1 MTGEV
6 ASHIVNQMVNY
17 MAAQLDSTFSAL
29 SDPTRRAIVQRLAS
43 GRATVKELAR
53 PFRISL
59 PAISKHLKIL
69 ERAGLLTRTKEGRT
83 HHCELN
89 ATPLKEANDWLV
101 WHQQFWEQRFD
112 ALETYLHS
120 SGPSSRKEP
129 SS

>member
-1 MTGEV
+1 
-6 ASHIVNQMVNY
+6 MVNY
-17 MAAQLDSTFSAL
+17 MPVSLDSTFSAL

-43 GRATVKELAR
+43 GRATVKELAS

-69 ERAGLLTRTKEGRT
+69 ERAGLLTRTKDGRT

-89 ATPLKEANDWLV
+89 VTPLQEANDWLV

-112 ALETYLHS
+112 ALEKYLQS
-120 SGPSSRKEP
+120 SDPSSQKET

>member
-1 MTGEV
+1 
-6 ASHIVNQMVNY
+6 MVNY
-17 MAAQLDSTFSAL
+17 MSAQLDLTFSAL
-29 SDPTRRAIVQRLAS
+29 GDPTRRAIIQRLAS

-69 ERAGLLTRTKEGRT
+69 EQAGLLTRTKEGRT

-89 ATPLKEANDWLV
+89 TIPLKEANEWIA

-112 ALETYLHS
+112 ALEHYLHS
-120 SGPSSRKEP
+120 SDPPLSQKEP